1 MFVLVS
7 LVLPGPVAF
16 LAGASCEAW
25 EERERQHAVLELEDL
40 LVQDVAVYEVGYLPA
55 AFRGYTFSADTVL
68 LAPDADYVTL
78 AHELAHTAQ
87 IAADGAVMFSLRYA
101 KEWYWGLWQ
110 GCSIADARRAV
121 SYEQAAE
128 EVAHQAEHR
137 YLDVE
142 LWHGWR
148 HAVLM
153 PGYVLALEA
162 HVRRGSP
169 VAGTGHDE
177 TAADRDRVRDAA
189 GKAAGSAAGGAV
201 TGTGGESAEGSGVR
215 PARVAEDGSSGSEGA
230 TDEVVAGR

>member
-1 MFVLVS
+1 MACLSVFAS

-25 EERERQHAVLELEDL
+25 EGREPDRAAPALEEVLAR
-40 LVQDVAVYEVGYLPA
+40 DVAVHGVGYLPA
-55 AFRGYTFSADTVL
+55 AFRGYTLSADTVL

-87 IAADGAVMFSLRYA
+87 IADDGAVLFSLRYA
-101 KEWYWGLWQ
+101 KEWYTGLWN

-128 EVAHQAEHR
+128 EVAHQAEHQ
-137 YLDVE
+137 YLDVG
-142 LWHGWR
+142 LWQEWR
-148 HAVLM
+148 DAVPM

-162 HVRRGSP
+162 HARSGSP

-177 TAADRDRVRDAA
+177 EAADRDRVRDAA
-189 GKAAGSAAGGAV
+189 GR
-201 TGTGGESAEGSGVR
+201 TTGGMVTDTGEDSGVR
-215 PARVAEDGSSGSEGA
+215 TARVAEDEASEPEPRGGA
-230 TDEVVAGR
+230 GAGR